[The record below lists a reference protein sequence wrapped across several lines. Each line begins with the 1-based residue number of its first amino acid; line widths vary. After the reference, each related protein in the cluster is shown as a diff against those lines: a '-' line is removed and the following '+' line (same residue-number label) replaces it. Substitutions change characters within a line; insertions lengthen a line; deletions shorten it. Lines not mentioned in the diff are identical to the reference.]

1 MDGVDDIAII
11 GIGCRVPGADNAEE
25 FWRVLV
31 NGENPIIDVPKDR
44 WNNDAFYS
52 EDRDEAGKTYVKK
65 AGFIKG
71 HDEWDNKFFGVS
83 DNEAVTVDP
92 QQRIVLDCAHMA
104 LEDAGIT
111 RQQLKGSQTGVY
123 IGVMNDDY
131 KGMSGFEHKEDSSYS
146 ATGMSTTIIS
156 ARVSYVYDL
165 HGPCMVVDTACSSS
179 MMAIHLGSQ
188 AIKSGDCEMAVCG
201 GVSLMLTP
209 DQFMILCKAKM
220 LSPTGQCQSFC
231 DTADGYARGEG
242 CGIVMIKSYKQ
253 ALHDRNKIWGII
265 KTGSNQDGHTAQPIT
280 APSGEQQEKLLK
292 KVYSQ
297 YNLDPISL
305 QYIEAHGTGTPIG
318 DPTEINAIGKFIQ
331 SYRQKQ
337 PHDKTDTDN
346 NDENEIPLSN
356 KVNNTSA
363 ILIGSVKSNIGHL
376 ESAAGVA
383 ALIKVL
389 LMMKHGKFVPSLHV
403 EKDKSNV
410 NRKIILDEHGL
421 DISLQ
426 VSEWNPNKQGD
437 RICCVNCFGFGGSNT
452 HAVVIQK
459 RLPIQTIQK
468 PYDNNTENAYKIIFI
483 SDLNKTSLKRK
494 MEVFAED
501 FEIRKHDIS
510 LNDIS
515 FTSVFH
521 RDHFTYRTLIFG
533 KTADEILQNTKQK
546 LTQLDETGTGEK
558 LRIIFV
564 FCGVG
569 TTWKGMCI
577 EMMKTQSVFKKTV
590 SNIDEILKPLAGSS
604 IAEMF
609 QNDTDYSDPF
619 INHIAIFCT
628 QVALFELWKS
638 WGICPQAVIGQ
649 SVGEVAA
656 AYASGALHLKDAI
669 QVIYYRSKILSEM
682 TGGKMMVAGNISVD
696 TLESLCKKY
705 SHRVIIAVYNSP
717 VSCTLSG
724 DADAMEKIKTAL
736 EEMNKKEN
744 AGIMITPLPVQCAYH
759 SHHME
764 PCTIQIENELKAIE
778 KGKRTV
784 DHYSTV
790 TGQLAEYDE
799 FQTGKYWA
807 ENIRKPVLF
816 MNAIRLSLDHNA
828 TNLFVEIGPR
838 QVVRAHLMNILG
850 ENIKG
855 KTLPSMDAYK
865 ECQSIYSSL
874 RSLLEHGADLKWERV
889 VPPDGN
895 IVSIPRHVFQK
906 TKQLNIP
913 EGKQRL
919 LKGITKSPE
928 SHLFIRQHAD
938 AGKAGF
944 QIHIDKETSPFVYDH
959 YMYNSVL
966 VPGATYVE
974 TAFEIA
980 HQQSPLNVY
989 EVSVSLEFVNTL
1001 MPKNEKQ
1008 CVVDVEVENNEQNGY
1023 QYYIRQ
1029 NEKMLCKGNIT
1040 PRTEQVRKSFNIE
1053 TIKDRCKKH
1062 RTREENYECL
1072 SHLHF
1077 QYGETLRVIDQSWS
1091 SSTECIVE
1099 YRIPESVMRHRKATH
1114 MHPSVIDGMFQT
1126 AVLLGTAGF
1135 DRSALPKGFASFVI
1149 NRPPQ
1154 SRMFGYTTLVKSS
1167 STGNYYNLALLCPD
1181 GQVLAEAYEF
1191 YIRLM
1196 TDGSDNLQNMQY
1208 CVTWQETEMFA
1219 SISQSKEKLAKTT
1232 ATVFASERFLSFY
1245 KPLPDESMNFIS
1257 IGKEGMFRHGLSN
1270 MHKSEAVIFA
1280 PLYHIEETTRD
1291 GIVLFEYIQKSFMN
1305 LSVIISV
1312 LREQELEIPI
1322 FVVTENVMGRHQKT
1336 TNVCGA
1342 ELWGMVRSAVAEG
1355 AYRDIKL
1362 IDMTFTGENTGMLQ
1376 TVLKHV
1382 TLAGNEYLIE
1392 NGKVY
1397 HSVIT
1402 ETNDQELLT
1411 RREIHPVMAEK
1422 VVLKSLSPRGIK
1434 HPYLDMRSSED
1445 AEIQKPKQCKIRLK
1459 ELCLHDSSLFLFS
1472 PKLASD
1478 DENIITEEESGYP
1491 VICIEGVGSKYCCS
1505 KPSAIPNNTGFCF
1518 PVCVSAVI
1526 SVPLKCSFDIDD
1538 LQFYVPGMITV
1549 GVILLNIVDTCKNSS
1564 RVTCIVDDESR
1575 LCVQLLKHLFSTRTS
1590 TSLIIETFDELA
1602 DRLKNGHPNIRTVI
1616 ILAKLTCDK
1625 LDAITKRFSALQRIV
1640 SMECFFSKEQ
1650 KMLMKLRRENILLHI
1665 LKAEDMF
1672 SLSEL
1677 TEKVPKVYSSFKSIT
1692 NKAVYCFEQPEP
1704 GDTNNKE
1711 KDIFCLPYSVLIL
1724 RDDNGKASVPLKVSE
1739 ENVFRTNGC
1748 YIVVG
1753 GLTGLGWELVQL
1765 IASLGAK
1772 YIATL
1777 SRSLPDKHR
1786 ENEIEKVV
1794 KLYSCQIIPIQADI
1808 TDLNQLKKGMEKL
1821 RNIIGRDIN
1830 IRGVLHG
1837 GGVTCDKFLKNM
1849 SETDVKQVLLPKVLG
1864 TWNLHYVTLSM
1875 PLDFFIMHSSVVSVF
1890 GNQGQCNYAAGNSF
1904 QDSFAHYRRGL
1915 GLCGQSINWS
1925 TLSLGMAMENTELQK
1940 YLRIQGFYFLSIEEI
1955 KICFMQAVMKNQ
1967 VQVMF
1972 GKFDWL
1978 KMQENPIVGTNPTKF
1993 REILKKLPT
2002 ATRKNKETDTNF
2014 TLCDFVNRNSKEQ
2027 EQIVYDLVKSKIVEA
2042 FVVDESTLSENTTIV
2057 TLGIDSMAAM
2067 NFSSSV
2073 FDETNVR
2080 IPIETL
2086 FVESTSLGV
2095 LMRYILTRIQKRT
2108 DLCHNKTQ
2116 QADENL
2122 QKYLQGNVTFMQKS
2136 LLDDFVK
2143 DPFSRNILIQVDFEI
2158 KGISLKKRDWKVVV
2172 NHLIKINP
2180 DLRRIYNINGNGS
2193 YQSVLLD
2200 GQSVD
2205 IDINEVEF
2213 SSICTESAKDERD
2226 KIHMDITKELPIRI
2240 MIAFEKGT
2248 VRVRMFVHA
2257 VLGDLSGMI
2266 ILFREINDIAKC
2278 YIQHKEL
2285 PVKDEIIVPAE
2296 AVRKAILPRTSTL
2309 KTFWKAQL
2317 KQNIKPFTLSDD
2329 INMELDEK
2337 HWENESLKLPPN
2349 LVHEIM
2355 DYIKGE
2361 GVSMYHFVISIYMI
2375 LLHEKT
2381 GKYLIPVVTN
2391 IDMRGH
2397 VPQLKSVIT
2406 RCSNAI
2412 PIIGDLGEMSTVSVY
2427 LKKNSDHLNKMTQ
2440 HGAYPYELIEKEM
2453 QSKELA
2459 KHIGRH
2465 RLIMENMTN
2474 LNASFEHEDVEIR
2487 LGQFYYKRHVYE
2499 TTLHIVYDTQQNVVI
2514 LEFGYN
2520 GKAITK
2526 SNARQMLDRMLD
2538 LMWKFIE
2545 FPQEEVK
2552 SFLDNSNSVVER
2564 HILTH
2569 DSSRHVNCLANDKLR
2584 KTDNTESIWK
2594 EKQSQCSQINQNV
2607 IREDVFTKQTKQ
2619 GWEHSVKLKL
2629 VKHVF
2634 SENNAV
2640 LKMIWGRGKKKK
2652 TLYGHTISEVEIKR
2666 LNGMIYILVK
2676 TLEDVVIFKT
2686 SSHSKAKDWLA
2697 TFKQMDRK

>member
-1 MDGVDDIAII
+1 MDDADEIAVI
-11 GIGCRVPGADNAEE
+11 GIGCRVPGAENVDE

-83 DNEAVTVDP
+83 DNEAVSVDP
-92 QQRIVLDCAHMA
+92 QQRLVLDCTHMA

-131 KGMSGFEHKEDSSYS
+131 KSISSFEHKEDSSYS
-146 ATGMSTTIIS
+146 ATGMSTSIIS

-165 HGPCMVVDTACSSS
+165 RGPCMVIDTACSSS

-209 DQFMILCKAKM
+209 DQFLTLCKAKM

-242 CGIVMIKSYKQ
+242 CGIVIIKSYKQ

-280 APSGEQQEKLLK
+280 APSGEQQEKLMK

-297 YNLDPISL
+297 YKLDPTNL
-305 QYIEAHGTGTPIG
+305 QYIEAHGTGTAIG
-318 DPTEINAIGKFIQ
+318 DPTEVNAIGKFIQ
-331 SYRQKQ
+331 SYRQEQ
-337 PHDKTDTDN
+337 PPDKTDTDN
-346 NDENEIPLSN
+346 NNENGIPSSN
-356 KVNNTSA
+356 KVNNTA
-363 ILIGSVKSNIGHL
+363 PILIGSVKSNIGHL

-403 EKDKSNV
+403 KKDKSNV
-410 NRKIILDEHGL
+410 NRKIIFDEHGL

-426 VSEWNPNKQGD
+426 VSEWNPNKEGD

-459 RLPIQTIQK
+459 RFPIQTIQK
-468 PYDNNTENAYKIIFI
+468 PYDNNTENSYKVICL

-501 FEIRKHDIS
+501 LEKRNHDIS
-510 LNDIS
+510 LNDVS
-515 FTSVFH
+515 FTSAFH
-521 RDHFTYRTLIFG
+521 RDHFACRTLIFG
-533 KTADEILQNTKQK
+533 KSVDEIQQNTKQK
-546 LTQLDETGTGEK
+546 LTQIDETAAGKK

-569 TTWKGMCI
+569 TTWKGMCM
-577 EMMKTQSVFKKTV
+577 EMMKTQNVFKKTV
-590 SNIDEILKPLAGSS
+590 SNIDEILKPLAGWS

-628 QVALFELWKS
+628 QVALFEVWKS

-656 AYASGALHLKDAI
+656 AYASGALHMKDAI

-682 TGGKMMVAGNISVD
+682 TGGKMMVARNISVD
-696 TLESLCKKY
+696 TLETLCKKY
-705 SHRVIIAVYNSP
+705 KNRVIIAVYNSP

-724 DADAMEKIKTAL
+724 DADAMGQIKIDL

-744 AGIMITPLPVQCAYH
+744 AGIMITPLSVQCAYH

-764 PCTIQIENELKAIE
+764 PCTVQIENELKAIE
-778 KGKRTV
+778 KGQRTV

-816 MNAIRLSLDHNA
+816 MNAILQSLDHNA

-838 QVVRAHLMNILG
+838 QVVQAHLMNILG

-855 KTLPSMDAYK
+855 KALPSMNAYK

-874 RSLLEHGADLKWERV
+874 RSLLEHGADLRWERV
-889 VPPDGN
+889 VPSDGN

-919 LKGITKSPE
+919 MKGITQNPE

-944 QIHIDKETSPFVYDH
+944 QIHIEKESSPFVYDH

-966 VPGATYVE
+966 VPGATYIE

-980 HQQSPLNVY
+980 HQKSPLNVY

-1029 NEKMLCKGNIT
+1029 NDKMLCKGNIT
-1040 PRTEQVRKSFNIE
+1040 PRTEQIRKRFNIE
-1053 TIKDRCKKH
+1053 TIKDRCQKH

-1072 SHLHF
+1072 RHLHF
-1077 QYGETLRVIDQSWS
+1077 QYGETLRVIDQSWTS
-1091 SSTECIVE
+1091 SSECIVE
-1099 YRIPESVMRHRKATH
+1099 YRIPESVMKHRKATH

-1126 AVLLGTAGF
+1126 AVLLGTAAF
-1135 DRSALPKGFASFVI
+1135 DRPALPKGFASFVI

-1154 SRMFGYTTLVKSS
+1154 SRMFGYTTLVKTS
-1167 STGNYYNLALLCPD
+1167 STGNYYNLVLLCPD
-1181 GQVLAEAYEF
+1181 GQVLAEACDF
-1191 YIRLM
+1191 CIRIM

-1208 CVTWQETEMFA
+1208 IVTWQETEMFA
-1219 SISQSKEKLAKTT
+1219 SISQGKEKAPKTT
-1232 ATVFASERFLSFY
+1232 ATIFASERFLSFY
-1245 KPLPDESMNFIS
+1245 KPLPGESMDFIS
-1257 IGKEGMFRHGLSN
+1257 IGKEGMFRDGLSKV
-1270 MHKSEAVIFA
+1270 HKSDAVIFA
-1280 PLYHIEETTRD
+1280 PLYHIEDIRRD
-1291 GIVLFEYIQKSFMN
+1291 GRVLFEYIQKSFMN
-1305 LSVIISV
+1305 LTVIISV
-1312 LREQELEIPI
+1312 LREQKLKIPI
-1322 FVVTENVMGRHQKT
+1322 FVVTENVMGHHQKT

-1342 ELWGMVRSAVAEG
+1342 ELWGMVRSAVTEG

-1362 IDMTFTGENTGMLQ
+1362 IDMTFTEENTSLLQ
-1376 TVLKHV
+1376 TILKHV
-1382 TLAGNEYLIE
+1382 THVGNEYLIE
-1392 NGKVY
+1392 NGTIY
-1397 HSVIT
+1397 HSVIK
-1402 ETNDQELLT
+1402 ETNYQEVST
-1411 RREIHPVMAEK
+1411 RREIHPALSEK

-1445 AEIQKPKQCKIRLK
+1445 AEIRIPKQFKIRLK
-1459 ELCLHDSSLFLFS
+1459 EFCLHDSSLFLFS

-1478 DENIITEEESGYP
+1478 DENIFTEEESGYP
-1491 VICIEGVGSKYCCS
+1491 VICIEGVGSKYCYS
-1505 KPSAIPNNTGFCF
+1505 KAIDNSNKTGFCF
-1518 PVCVSAVI
+1518 PVSVSAII
-1526 SVPLKCSFDIDD
+1526 SVPVKCSFVIDD
-1538 LQFYVPGMITV
+1538 LPFYVPGMITV
-1549 GVILLNIVDTCKNSS
+1549 GVILLNIVDTCRHSS

-1590 TSLIIETFDELA
+1590 TSLTIETFDELPG
-1602 DRLKNGHPNIRTVI
+1602 RFENGRQKIRTVI
-1616 ILAKLTCDK
+1616 ILAKLTCDR
-1625 LDAITKRFSALQRIV
+1625 LDAITKRFSALHRIV
-1640 SMECFFSKEQ
+1640 SIEHFFPKEQ
-1650 KMLMKLRRENILLHI
+1650 KMLMKLRRDNTLLHI
-1665 LKAEDMF
+1665 LKTEDMF
-1672 SLSEL
+1672 SLAEL
-1677 TEKVPKVYSSFKSIT
+1677 TEKVPKVYSSFKSIE
-1692 NKAVYCFEQPEP
+1692 NKAVYCFEQPEQ
-1704 GDTNNKE
+1704 GATNKGE
-1711 KDIFCLPYSVLIL
+1711 KDILCLPYSVLLL
-1724 RDDNGKASVPLKVSE
+1724 RDDDGKASVPMKVSE

-1753 GLTGLGWELVQL
+1753 GLTGLGWQLVQL

-1777 SRSLPDKHR
+1777 SRRLPEKDR
-1786 ENEIEKVV
+1786 ENEMENVV
-1794 KLYSCQIIPIQADI
+1794 KLYSCQIIPIQVDV
-1808 TDLNQLKKGMEKL
+1808 TDLNQLKNGMEKL
-1821 RNIIGRDIN
+1821 RSIIGRDVD

-1837 GGVTCDKFLKNM
+1837 GGVTCDKYLKNM
-1849 SETDVKQVLLPKVLG
+1849 SETDVKKVLLPKVLG
-1864 TWNLHYVTLSM
+1864 TWNLHYVTIGM

-1904 QDSFAHYRRGL
+1904 QDSFAHYRRCL

-1925 TLSLGMAMENTELQK
+1925 TLSLGMAMENTELQN
-1940 YLRIQGFYFLSIEEI
+1940 YLQIQGFYFLSIEEI

-1972 GKFDWL
+1972 GKFDWQKL
-1978 KMQENPIVGTNPTKF
+1978 RENPIVGTNPKKF
-1993 REILKKLPT
+1993 GEILKKLPT
-2002 ATRKNKETDTNF
+2002 ATRKYKEAAHTIF
-2014 TLCDFVNRNSKEQ
+2014 TSCDFDNRNSKEQ

-2042 FVVDESTLSENTTIV
+2042 FVVDESILSESTTIV
-2057 TLGIDSMAAM
+2057 SLGIDSTAAM
-2067 NFSSSV
+2067 SFSSSV
-2073 FDETNVR
+2073 FDKTNVR

-2086 FVESTSLGV
+2086 FHESTSLGV
-2095 LMRYILTRIQKRT
+2095 LTHYILTRIQKKT
-2108 DLCHNKTQ
+2108 DSGDNKTE

-2122 QKYLQGNVTFMQKS
+2122 QKYFQGNVTFMQKS

-2143 DPFSRNILIQVDFEI
+2143 DPFSRNILRQVDFEI
-2158 KGISLKKRDWKVVV
+2158 KGISLKKQDWKVVV

-2180 DLRRIYNINGNGS
+2180 DLRRIHNINGNGP

-2200 GQSVD
+2200 GQSPD
-2205 IDINEVEF
+2205 IDIEEVEF
-2213 SSICTESAKDERD
+2213 NSICTENAEDERD
-2226 KIHMDITKELPIRI
+2226 KIHMDITKELPIRVL
-2240 MIAFEKGT
+2240 IAFEKGT

-2257 VLGDLSGMI
+2257 VLGDLSGII

-2278 YIQHKEL
+2278 YIQEKEL
-2285 PVKDEIIVPAE
+2285 PVKDESIVPAE
-2296 AVRKAILPRTSTL
+2296 AVRKAILPHMSTL
-2309 KTFWKAQL
+2309 KTFWKVQL
-2317 KQNIKPFTLSDD
+2317 KQNIQPFTLADD
-2329 INMELDEK
+2329 INMELDEQ
-2337 HWENESLKLPPN
+2337 HWENESQKLPLN
-2349 LVHEIM
+2349 LVHKVM
-2355 DYIKGE
+2355 DYIKAE

-2397 VPQLKSVIT
+2397 VPQLKSFIT

-2412 PIIGDLGEMSTVSVY
+2412 PVIGDLREMGTVSVY
-2427 LKKNSDHLNKMTQ
+2427 LKKSSDHLNKMTQ

-2453 QSKELA
+2453 QSKELV

-2474 LNASFEHEDVEIR
+2474 LNASFEHEGIKIR
-2487 LGQFYYKRHVYE
+2487 LGKFYYKRHVYE

-2545 FPQEEVK
+2545 FPQDEVK
-2552 SFLDNSNSVVER
+2552 SFLDNSNSVIES
-2564 HILTH
+2564 HILTD

-2584 KTDNTESIWK
+2584 KTENRESIWRG
-2594 EKQSQCSQINQNV
+2594 KQTECSRINQNV
-2607 IREDVFTKQTKQ
+2607 IREDIFTKQTKQ

-2629 VKHVF
+2629 VKHV
-2634 SENNAV
+2634 SSGNNGE
-2640 LKMIWGRGKKKK
+2640 LKLIWGRGKKEK
-2652 TLYGHTISEVEIKR
+2652 TLYSYNISEVEIKR
-2666 LNGMIYILVK
+2666 LNGKLM
-2676 TLEDVVIFKT
+2676 
-2686 SSHSKAKDWLA
+2686 SSDLRHGYL
-2697 TFKQMDRK
+2697 